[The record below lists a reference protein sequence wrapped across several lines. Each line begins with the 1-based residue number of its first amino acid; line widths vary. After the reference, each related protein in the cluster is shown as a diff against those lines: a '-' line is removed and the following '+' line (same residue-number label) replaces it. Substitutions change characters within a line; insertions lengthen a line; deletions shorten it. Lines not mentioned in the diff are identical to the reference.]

1 MKNIKWKYI
10 LYILNMIFYQH
21 CYYDFG
27 CMACENGVSF
37 LIFESFFAACLG
49 FPTGHFGCSSGWK
62 KSLTNTR
69 IGIIFHETDH
79 LGHELR
85 RMEKVFSWPY
95 DMALRRCRQRPW
107 PSRDYV
113 LPIHHFLTLP
123 LEREG
128 HANKLFEGHK
138 DIKHLH
144 FGYANFEMTKWQI
157 VIFESVIQEIMHNI
171 IEYWKFNINDALERF
186 LGAWRR

>member
-1 MKNIKWKYI
+1 MMKNIKWKYI

-27 CMACENGVSF
+27 CMACDNGVSF

-95 DMALRRCRQRPW
+95 RMLYGDAVNGHGHQGIMCCLFTIFWRCHWKEKGMPINSSRGTKILNIYISDMPILRWQ
-107 PSRDYV
+107 SD
-113 LPIHHFLTLP
+113 
-123 LEREG
+123 
-128 HANKLFEGHK
+128 KLSSSNRLYK
-138 DIKHLH
+138 K
-144 FGYANFEMTKWQI
+144 
-157 VIFESVIQEIMHNI
+157 SCI
-171 IEYWKFNINDALERF
+171 I
-186 LGAWRR
+186 